1 MMKFNK
7 TWQTLMEGQ
16 YHINFEQVDAVIRLL
31 PISVFLKDTEG
42 RYQMVSNMTI
52 YFEFEDEQDV
62 LGKTDLEIGF
72 DPVSAQLFYDDDQ
85 QILAGKP
92 GKRYIKEMFL
102 KGKQYFFEIVKNPAY
117 DNSGKLIGIVGLM
130 NDVTERQNEEL
141 WKQNQI
147 DMMDTLT
154 EINKLLLKIH
164 KDDSF
169 LNDVLKMIAGYT
181 QSNQVTIFEFTENNH
196 VHATFEHC
204 AEGVQPQTVLQQN
217 LDLAQAPYWLEHL
230 QKNESVMISNLES
243 IRETRL
249 SEYQMLK
256 AQEITNLYVV
266 PIISSY
272 QLSGNLV
279 GFLRVKNPRNLNIN
293 THFLERLAF
302 GLSIAYDNYMEFHQ
316 IQRLST
322 YDLATNVLNRNQYIH
337 FVQHFSAEGIR
348 QLGCIYADVN
358 GLHEYNNQ
366 FGHIKGDE
374 MLNRVAHLLNQHF
387 KDEKVFRAGGDE
399 FVIVA
404 ENRTEET
411 LKQAIKAFETDL
423 ELQDVSVA
431 MGLEYRTEGFHIEEM
446 LKAADAKMYDNKYKH
461 YSEKQN

>member
-1 MMKFNK
+1 
-7 TWQTLMEGQ
+7 
-16 YHINFEQVDAVIRLL
+16 
-31 PISVFLKDTEG
+31 
-42 RYQMVSNMTI
+42 
-52 YFEFEDEQDV
+52 
-62 LGKTDLEIGF
+62 
-72 DPVSAQLFYDDDQ
+72 
-85 QILAGKP
+85 
-92 GKRYIKEMFL
+92 MFL
-102 KGKQYFFEIVKNPAY
+102 KGKQCFFEVVKNPTY
-117 DNSGKLIGIVGLM
+117 DNSGKIIGIVGLI
-130 NDVTERQNEEL
+130 NDVTERQHEEL

-147 DMMDTLT
+147 DMMETLT

-181 QSNQVTIFEFTENNH
+181 QSDQVTIFEFIDNQ
-196 VHATFEHC
+196 VDATFEYC
-204 AEGVQPQTVLQQN
+204 TEGVQPQVVLQQN

-230 QKNESVMISNLES
+230 QKNEPVMINNLES
-243 IRETRL
+243 IRETRS

-272 QLSGNLV
+272 QSTGVLV
-279 GFLRVKNPRNLNIN
+279 AFLRVKNPRNLYIN
-293 THFLERLAF
+293 MHFFEHLAF

-337 FVQHFSAEGIR
+337 YVHHFSAEGIK

-374 MLNRVAHLLNQHF
+374 MLNQVARLLNQHF

-404 ENRTEET
+404 ENRAEET

-423 ELQDVSVA
+423 ELQDISVA
-431 MGLEYRTEGFHIEEM
+431 MGLEYRTEGFNIEEM
-446 LKAADAKMYDNKYKH
+446 LKAADAKMYDNKYQH

>member
-1 MMKFNK
+1 MKINK
-7 TWQTLMEGQ
+7 AWQTLMEEQ
-16 YHINFEQVDAVIRLL
+16 YHIDFKQVESVIHAL
-31 PISVFLKDTEG
+31 PSSGFLKDTEG
-42 RYQMVSNMTI
+42 RYQMVSNMAT
-52 YFEFEDEQDV
+52 YFEFEDEQYV

-72 DPVSAQLFYDDDQ
+72 DPVSAQLFFDDDR
-85 QILAGKP
+85 QILTGKP
-92 GKRYIKEMFL
+92 GKHHIKEMFL
-102 KGKQYFFEIVKNPAY
+102 KGKQCFFEVVKNPTY
-117 DNSGKLIGIVGLM
+117 DNSGKIIGIVGLI
-130 NDVTERQNEEL
+130 NDVTERQHEEL

-147 DMMDTLT
+147 DMMETLT

-181 QSNQVTIFEFTENNH
+181 QSDQVTIFEFIDNQ
-196 VHATFEHC
+196 VDATFEYC
-204 AEGVQPQTVLQQN
+204 TEGVQPQVVLQQN

-230 QKNESVMISNLES
+230 QKNEPVMINNLES
-243 IRETRL
+243 IRETRS

-272 QLSGNLV
+272 QSTGVLV
-279 GFLRVKNPRNLNIN
+279 AFLRVKNPRNLYIN
-293 THFLERLAF
+293 MHFFEHLAF

-337 FVQHFSAEGIR
+337 YVHHFSAEGIK

-374 MLNRVAHLLNQHF
+374 MLNQVARLLNQHF

-404 ENRTEET
+404 ENRAEET

-423 ELQDVSVA
+423 ELQDISVA
-431 MGLEYRTEGFHIEEM
+431 MGLEYRTEGFNIEEM
-446 LKAADAKMYDNKYKH
+446 LKAADAKMYDNKYQH